1 MGFPTLIIDNFFDDP
16 DKVVEY
22 ANTLEFSSSET
33 GRWPG
38 KRSSKLHEVNRELF
52 NYICSKIYNMFYP
65 FGVSK
70 YQVSMS
76 FQYIE
81 PYSFDNKGWIHR
93 DRNEFGGIVYLTKNP
108 EVGTGTSIYKPTRGW
123 FDSSVYVD
131 IKKKYYINEKFD
143 ENRYN
148 DVRKFHD
155 DSFEETVRVE
165 NIYNRLFMFSGSNWH
180 GVPNF
185 GTKPRLTLVFFGHGT
200 IDDIPPPLIR
210 S

>member
-1 MGFPTLIIDNFFDDP
+1 MYFQVKNLTKNFKNSLAVNKINFDDP

-38 KRSSKLHEVNRELF
+38 KRSNKLHDVNRELF
-52 NYICSKIYNMFYP
+52 NYICSKIYNIFYP

-81 PYSFDNKGWIHR
+81 PYCFDNKGCIHR
-93 DRNEFGGIVYLTKNP
+93 ERNEFGGIVYLTKNP

-131 IKKKYYINEKFD
+131 IKKKYYINEKSF
-143 ENRYN
+143 YN
-148 DVRKFHD
+148 VFNNFHLIT
-155 DSFEETVRVE
+155 FL
-165 NIYNRLFMFSGSNWH
+165 ILFINNSSSLNLTSTLTKSYFFLVNWSIL
-180 GVPNF
+180 
-185 GTKPRLTLVFFGHGT
+185 K
-200 IDDIPPPLIR
+200 
-210 S
+210 